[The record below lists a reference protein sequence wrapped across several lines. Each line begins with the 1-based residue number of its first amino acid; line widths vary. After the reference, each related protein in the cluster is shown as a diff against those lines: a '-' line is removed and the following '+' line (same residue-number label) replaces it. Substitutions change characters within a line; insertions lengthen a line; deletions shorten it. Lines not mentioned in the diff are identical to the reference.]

1 MLIKWWKWY
10 KTCQT
15 WYNIMNIVTLWLK
28 SDEKLSKKLQN
39 CEKCAKV
46 INSVQK
52 WQKLEKVV
60 KWANCNWTRFYKE
73 LLSQSFEILQMWPRH
88 TQSPVFEI
96 AIVSMVSMLFPWH
109 FIGIIWHQG
118 GMMWNAIVYRDT
130 EDCHSCYGF
139 YAISMAFQWNS
150 MASRWNVVEC
160 HGIPWDTEDR
170 IILTVGLHGNWV

>member
-1 MLIKWWKWY
+1 
-10 KTCQT
+10 
-15 WYNIMNIVTLWLK
+15 MNIVTLWLK

-96 AIVSMVSMLFPWH
+96 AIAWSFFRMTLTTYH
-109 FIGIIWHQG
+109 KK
-118 GMMWNAIVYRDT
+118 DL
-130 EDCHSCYGF
+130 
-139 YAISMAFQWNS
+139 
-150 MASRWNVVEC
+150 VESLL
-160 HGIPWDTEDR
+160 G
-170 IILTVGLHGNWV
+170 